1 MSKILV
7 AYFSRAGENYF
18 GGAIKSVAVG
28 NTEICAD
35 LIKQTFPDADLFKIE
50 MAAPYADNYRKCVS
64 QVTADMMLHKRPA
77 LTALPE
83 SIAAYDA
90 IVLGYPN
97 YCGTIPMA
105 VATFLEAFDFTGKKL
120 LPYCTNEGSGMG
132 RSEKDLRKLCPTAVI
147 APGLAITGSAAAQ
160 SQAALVGWMQENL
173 QPPAG
178 RRGRRKKTR
187 AQTASSVPWFY
198 LFFG

>member
-97 YCGTIPMA
+97 YC
-105 VATFLEAFDFTGKKL
+105 
-120 LPYCTNEGSGMG
+120 
-132 RSEKDLRKLCPTAVI
+132 
-147 APGLAITGSAAAQ
+147 SAAAQ

-173 QPPAG
+173 
-178 RRGRRKKTR
+178 
-187 AQTASSVPWFY
+187 
-198 LFFG
+198 

>member
-1 MSKILV
+1 MKALI
-7 AYFSRAGENYF
+7 AFYSRAGENYF
-18 GGAIKSVAVG
+18 GGAYRRISVGTTEQAARMLAAVTG
-28 NTEICAD
+28 AD
-35 LIKQTFPDADLFKIE
+35 TLRIE
-50 MAAPYADNYRKCVS
+50 QVQPYSEDYKACVAEAREDW
-64 QVTADMMLHKRPA
+64 QCGARPA
-77 LTALPE
+77 LVNLPE
-83 SIAAYDA
+83 SLDGYDE
-90 IVLGYPN
+90 IYLGYPN

-173 QPPAG
+173 
-178 RRGRRKKTR
+178 
-187 AQTASSVPWFY
+187 
-198 LFFG
+198 